1 ADDYDVL
8 LAAYGQIF
16 AVVYETGQEDKITGV
31 IQSERDNLVFLNELR
46 VARDVNNRFI
56 LRLKN
61 VSSEN
66 RKKYSALKLP
76 SDVKPVFDA

>member
-1 ADDYDVL
+1 MRPA
-8 LAAYGQIF
+8 
-16 AVVYETGQEDKITGV
+16 EDKITGV

-66 RKKYSALKLP
+66 RKNILL
-76 SDVKPVFDA
+76 